1 MARQIYL
8 PSYPEKLLQI
18 LDDLKS
24 DYSDDEFDGYIDN
37 DEEIQE
43 RMTRVGEIGSGL
55 EDGETGEGREDLVNV
70 SAVGGSSE
78 DADGSIG
85 MEVDLRGSGSGSEK

>member
-55 EDGETGEGREDLVNV
+55 EDGEAGEGREIWL
-70 SAVGGSSE
+70 
-78 DADGSIG
+78 
-85 MEVDLRGSGSGSEK
+85 M